1 MRRRIRVR
9 TNVLGMSS
17 TCRHKAPSN
26 KFWGDFYNNLN
37 QGTPTLPQLNGNN
50 IEKHSEANKAH
61 LEFIQRLIYIELQ
74 LQRVHCV
81 K

>member
-1 MRRRIRVR
+1 MGKISLVSKRDP
-9 TNVLGMSS
+9 LGERLKPKQQLAYSNNPELSS
-17 TCRHKAPSN
+17 N
-26 KFWGDFYNNLN
+26 D
-37 QGTPTLPQLNGNN
+37 
-50 IEKHSEANKAH
+50 IEKKHFEANKAH